1 MTERPKRRRASDA
14 LREEI
19 KELEER
25 LARLEQ
31 LLETVRSEATRR
43 SGAARTRLE
52 QIEKLVTTRIGTTQA
67 ALKGAVDR
75 LSRVLT
81 DSKKSVEREIGLLSR
96 ALRAGVKAGK
106 DAYRGKPES

>member
-1 MTERPKRRRASDA
+1 MTERRKRRRASDV
-14 LREEI
+14 LREEV

-43 SGAARTRLE
+43 SGAARARLE
-52 QIEKLVTTRIGTTQA
+52 HMEKLVTTRIGTTQT
-67 ALKGAVDR
+67 ALKSALDR
-75 LSRVLT
+75 VSRVLT
-81 DSKKSVEREIGLLSR
+81 ESRKSVEREIGLLNR

-106 DAYRGKPES
+106 DAYRGKPGD